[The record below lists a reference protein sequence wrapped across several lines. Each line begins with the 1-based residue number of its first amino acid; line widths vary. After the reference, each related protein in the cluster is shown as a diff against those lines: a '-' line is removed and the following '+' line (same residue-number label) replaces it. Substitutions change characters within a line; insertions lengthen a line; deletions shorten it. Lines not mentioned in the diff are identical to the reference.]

1 MEGEAKAYV
10 APHKVFPFVVTLN
23 VILIK
28 LTDRPRRFF
37 FYNKRQ
43 ITRLIT
49 MKIKIEMYTE
59 EKEMKN
65 NKCLALVK
73 TRSR

>member
-1 MEGEAKAYV
+1 MQGEAKARV

-23 VILIK
+23 VILIR
-28 LTDRPRRFF
+28 LTDGPRRF

-49 MKIKIEMYTE
+49 RKIKTEMY
-59 EKEMKN
+59 
-65 NKCLALVK
+65 
-73 TRSR
+73 SRKKK